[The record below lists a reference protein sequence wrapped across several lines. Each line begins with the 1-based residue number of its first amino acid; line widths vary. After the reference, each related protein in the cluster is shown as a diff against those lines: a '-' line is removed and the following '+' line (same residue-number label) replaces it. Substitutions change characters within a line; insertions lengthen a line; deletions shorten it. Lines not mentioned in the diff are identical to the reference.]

1 MKECNQKHNEIEAN
15 IIQCFN
21 DMQNKKDDTTTGE
34 RIKSPKSKYNAT
46 APRRKKGF
54 LTGKTA
60 KKWFGPDKTGRRY
73 GWIYDVCK
81 DPGWY
86 DIVIGNYISAAERNE
101 RVKRIAEDPNDVPI
115 YVKGLYEFAMVNDIS
130 NDKQQKVNA
139 SIYDGKQDTH
149 HEKKR
154 KANYFEDDDWS
165 VMCDGKQGRD
175 LWGEPFQY
183 YGYSILED
191 DD

>member
-1 MKECNQKHNEIEAN
+1 MKECNQQHNEIEAN

-60 KKWFGPDKTGRRY
+60 KIWFGPDKTGRRY

-86 DIVIGNYISAAERNE
+86 NIVIGNYISAAERNE
-101 RVKRIAEDPNDVPI
+101 RVI
-115 YVKGLYEFAMVNDIS
+115 
-130 NDKQQKVNA
+130 
-139 SIYDGKQDTH
+139 
-149 HEKKR
+149 
-154 KANYFEDDDWS
+154 
-165 VMCDGKQGRD
+165 
-175 LWGEPFQY
+175 
-183 YGYSILED
+183 
-191 DD
+191 

>member
-1 MKECNQKHNEIEAN
+1 M
-15 IIQCFN
+15 
-21 DMQNKKDDTTTGE
+21 
-34 RIKSPKSKYNAT
+34 
-46 APRRKKGF
+46 
-54 LTGKTA
+54 TGKTA

-139 SIYDGKQDTH
+139 MIYDGKQDTH
-149 HEKKR
+149 HEK
-154 KANYFEDDDWS
+154 NE
-165 VMCDGKQGRD
+165 KQIT
-175 LWGEPFQY
+175 LKMM
-183 YGYSILED
+183 ITV
-191 DD
+191 